1 MRTYGSPEYQ
11 EQTKRKTYTN
21 LQKRTIVTAIEQGRL
36 TIRGAKIAYNIKS
49 EKLIRD

>member
-11 EQTKRKTYTN
+11 EQTKWKTYTN

-36 TIRGAKIAYNIKS
+36 TIRDAKIAYNIKS